1 MWKNY
6 SHSILIP
13 VLCFCMAY
21 SVANFRILIFIFFE
35 DILFCVRVF
44 YIYESTA
51 VGVDEGKKGYVVIYS
66 DKLW

>member
-1 MWKNY
+1 
-6 SHSILIP
+6 
-13 VLCFCMAY
+13 MAY